1 MAKAE
6 YCRFFDLAMK
16 CIAGQSCEDEDA
28 KLARIIGTDKAME
41 REVERLNR
49 ETQLLVALHP
59 LLEGVLAE
67 PTALPAQIRKKLQA
81 GAKKTTG
88 LLK

>member
-1 MAKAE
+1 VAKAE

-16 CIAGQSCEDEDA
+16 CIVGQSCEDEDA

-41 REVERLNR
+41 REFERLNR

-59 LLEGVLAE
+59 LLAGVL
-67 PTALPAQIRKKLQA
+67 
-81 GAKKTTG
+81 
-88 LLK
+88 